1 MLALISL
8 SANTSFLGIALIF
21 LLLAFGF
28 LGCFV
33 NKFPGPLLC
42 FIAIFLAKVAF
53 SVPISWGII
62 VLIAI
67 LVAASMFFLNKYLP
81 ILGQKVAPF
90 TKGAQG
96 TLLGS
101 IIGVILICLS
111 KSTTGLII
119 LMIIGLVLIPFG
131 LAYLMEYSVQKDSSA
146 ALSSAIGA
154 TVTYLCSTCVKL
166 VIFCLSIYAV
176 FDSWF

>member
-101 IIGVILICLS
+101 IIGVILIS
-111 KSTTGLII
+111 RNRQPVS
-119 LMIIGLVLIPFG
+119 
-131 LAYLMEYSVQKDSSA
+131 
-146 ALSSAIGA
+146 LSS
-154 TVTYLCSTCVKL
+154 
-166 VIFCLSIYAV
+166 
-176 FDSWF
+176 